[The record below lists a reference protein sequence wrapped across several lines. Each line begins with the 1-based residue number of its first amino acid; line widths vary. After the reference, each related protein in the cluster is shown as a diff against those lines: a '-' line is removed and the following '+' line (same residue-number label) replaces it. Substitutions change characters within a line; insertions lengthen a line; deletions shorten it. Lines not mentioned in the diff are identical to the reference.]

1 MDKKAQSTGK
11 NYSVNISNNA
21 QEHLVDI
28 EIYIAFKKE
37 QPWNAIKVIDDFYE
51 TFEAI
56 QKNPWVFVKCKRLPH
71 KNNIYRQARCHKWTI
86 IFKII
91 DNNVLILAIIHGA
104 NQSTSFD
111 YLKSID

>member
-1 MDKKAQSTGK
+1 MDKKAQGIGK

-28 EIYIAFKKE
+28 EIFIAFKKE

-51 TFEAI
+51 IFEAI

-71 KNNIYRQARCHKWTI
+71 KNNIYRQAKCHKWTI
-86 IFKII
+86 IFKITESNI
-91 DNNVLILAIIHGA
+91 LILAIIHGA
-104 NQSTSFD
+104 NQSTSFSQ
-111 YLKSID
+111 LKNIE